1 MGERDREVRRG
12 WREGWRG
19 GGVPYSSDDKE
30 DMLKEDRERVGHAG
44 GLLFNCAQHGT
55 AQHQYQQSEWQR
67 GRRRLTLAWRRFR
80 FVERDNRDE
89 GAMQ

>member
-1 MGERDREVRRG
+1 VSLCGAMAPEERWERGTERSGGDGERDG
-12 WREGWRG
+12 G

-67 GRRRLTLAWRRFR
+67 GPL
-80 FVERDNRDE
+80 VE
-89 GAMQ
+89 GG